1 MRRGGNKQA
10 ISVMSEPRKRY
21 TTSPASPTDKT
32 VDYDRE
38 GVNHTCHGI
47 VIVMGTCS
55 QAHVNK
61 LSVGISIVRTQAD
74 SSSI

>member
-1 MRRGGNKQA
+1 MT
-10 ISVMSEPRKRY
+10 SEPRKRY
-21 TTSPASPTDKT
+21 TASPASPTDKT

-55 QAHVNK
+55 HVHVNT
-61 LSVGISIVRTQAD
+61 LSAGVSIVWTQAD
-74 SSSI
+74 LSSI